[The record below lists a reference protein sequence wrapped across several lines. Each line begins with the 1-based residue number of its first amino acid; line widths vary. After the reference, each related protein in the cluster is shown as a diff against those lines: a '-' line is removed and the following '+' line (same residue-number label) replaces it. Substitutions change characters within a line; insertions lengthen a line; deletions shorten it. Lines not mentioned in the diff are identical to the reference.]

1 MFEKMDL
8 CGSLN
13 WNSSIFIGSTITKFL
28 IHIRL
33 PSDNIEENRYG
44 QWTAMIYLLSGTTK
58 RIANGERNVPIFL
71 EFLAKEA
78 RELAK
83 ELPAGTIL
91 EIFSGIKKAGEI
103 IVVGCDEA
111 A

>member
-1 MFEKMDL
+1 MSEKMDL

-13 WNSSIFIGSTITKFL
+13 WDSSIFIGSTTTKFL
-28 IHIRL
+28 TQVRL
-33 PSDNIEENRYG
+33 PSDNIEENCYG

-58 RIANGERNVPIFL
+58 RIADGERNIPVFL
-71 EFLAKEA
+71 EFLVEKA

-83 ELPAGTIL
+83 TVPTGSIL
-91 EIFSGIKKAGEI
+91 EIFRGVKKVGEI